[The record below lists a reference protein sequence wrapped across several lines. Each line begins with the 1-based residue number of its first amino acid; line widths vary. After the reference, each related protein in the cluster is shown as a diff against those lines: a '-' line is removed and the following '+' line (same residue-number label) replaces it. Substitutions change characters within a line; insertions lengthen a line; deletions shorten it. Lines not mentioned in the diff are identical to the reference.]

1 MATSR
6 AWTSAQS
13 TADTSAAAPGRFVID
28 TPLPGESLSG
38 YLQRAGVPSAAAR
51 QAEEG
56 LASSESQQEAGRPEL
71 DLGME
76 VGGRLRQLNFLMDQV
91 RQGGGVR
98 VEQLGSTPTTAC
110 LTAAPPNIAL
120 TTLALAPLV
129 LSVARASTRSTRRWS

>member
-6 AWTSAQS
+6 AWASAQDAQS
-13 TADTSAAAPGRFVID
+13 TADPNAAAPRRFVID

-56 LASSESQQEAGRPEL
+56 LTSSESQQEAARPEL

-91 RQGGGVR
+91 RQAGGG
-98 VEQLGSTPTTAC
+98 GGGTARQHSHHC
-110 LTAAPPNIAL
+110 MLDSCPA
-120 TTLALAPLV
+120 
-129 LSVARASTRSTRRWS
+129 